1 MSVAFPVTAPEGALP
16 AALVERLDAAAAR
29 SAATGRP
36 DETLLAELGEA
47 GLFGVAVPA
56 AYGGFGGD
64 ATLIN
69 HVVAQVARVN
79 PSAAIMLFQHYA
91 VSARVEE
98 WGDAAQRARLLPA
111 LAKGDLLAA
120 SGWSEPGAG
129 AAKKRLNTTAVRLP
143 DGRWRLDGTKSFTT
157 GAGVAGLYLILARTA
172 EAAESTG
179 AAGSTHDEPDGG
191 YGASGQTFFL
201 VPADDEGLRPDQSL
215 DLIGMRGSATGF
227 VSLHG
232 CVVGDED
239 RLGPL
244 GEATRIIA
252 GVRRTGATLGAVSL
266 GIASALLDLAV
277 EQVSRRPGPPDQVT
291 RFRLVDLATRIEA
304 AHAVIDR
311 SGRRDAADP
320 GLATLHSKLFA
331 TETAEQVGVEVA
343 RLLGSAGYT
352 VANRVNGLMADA
364 RAVAHMGPTN
374 DLCRELV
381 SSTWLG

>member
-1 MSVAFPVTAPEGALP
+1 MSLALQVIDPEAALP

-29 SAATGRP
+29 SASNGRP
-36 DETLLAELGEA
+36 DETLLAELEQT
-47 GLFGVAVPA
+47 GLLGIAVPS
-56 AYGGFGGD
+56 AYGGSGGD

-91 VSARVEE
+91 VSARIAE
-98 WGDAAQRARLLPA
+98 WGDAVQQARLLPA

-129 AAKKRLNTTAVRLP
+129 AAKKRLNTTAVRLK
-143 DGRWRLDGTKSFTT
+143 DGRWRLNGAKSFTT
-157 GAGVAGLYLILARTA
+157 SAGVAGLYLILART
-172 EAAESTG
+172 SD
-179 AAGSTHDEPDGG
+179 SVDEPSGG
-191 YGASGQTFFL
+191 YGSAGQTFFL
-201 VPADDEGLRPDQSL
+201 VPAGNEGVRPDQSL
-215 DLIGMRGSATGF
+215 DLVGMRGSATGF
-227 VSLHG
+227 VSLHD

-239 RLGPL
+239 QLGPV
-244 GEATRIIA
+244 GEATRLIA

-277 EQVSRRPGPPDQVT
+277 EQVNRRPQPPDGVT

-304 AHAVIDR
+304 TRAVIDR

-331 TETAEQVGVEVA
+331 SETAEQVGVEVA
-343 RLLGSAGYT
+343 RLLGSAGYVVT
-352 VANRVNGLMADA
+352 NRINRLMADA

-381 SSTWLG
+381 SATWLG

>member
-1 MSVAFPVTAPEGALP
+1 MSVALQVIDPEGALP
-16 AALVERLDAAAAR
+16 AALVERLDEAAAR
-29 SAATGRP
+29 SASSGRP
-36 DETLLAELGEA
+36 DETLMAELEQT
-47 GLFGVAVPA
+47 GLLGIAVPS
-56 AYGGFGGD
+56 AYGGSGGD

-91 VSARVEE
+91 VSARIAE
-98 WGDAAQRARLLPA
+98 WGDAVQQARLLPA

-143 DGRWRLDGTKSFTT
+143 DGRWQLNGAKSFTT
-157 GAGVAGLYLILARTA
+157 SAGVAGLYLILART
-172 EAAESTG
+172 SD
-179 AAGSTHDEPDGG
+179 SVDEPSGG
-191 YGASGQTFFL
+191 YGSAGQTFFL
-201 VPADDEGLRPDQSL
+201 IPAGNEGVRPDQSL

-227 VSLHG
+227 VSLHD
-232 CVVGDED
+232 CVVDDED
-239 RLGPL
+239 QLGPV
-244 GEATRIIA
+244 GEATRLIA

-277 EQVSRRPGPPDQVT
+277 EQVHRRPQPPDGVT
-291 RFRLVDLATRIEA
+291 RFRLVDLATRIDA
-304 AHAVIDR
+304 TRAVIDR

-331 TETAEQVGVEVA
+331 SETAEQVGVEVA
-343 RLLGSAGYT
+343 RLLGSAGYVVT
-352 VANRVNGLMADA
+352 NRINRLMADA

-381 SSTWLG
+381 SATWLG

>member
-1 MSVAFPVTAPEGALP
+1 MSVALQVIDPEGALP
-16 AALVERLDAAAAR
+16 AALVERLDASATR
-29 SAATGRP
+29 SASNGRP
-36 DETLLAELGEA
+36 DETLLAELDQT
-47 GLFGVAVPA
+47 GLLGIAVPS
-56 AYGGFGGD
+56 AYGGAGGD
-64 ATLIN
+64 ATLTN

-91 VSARVEE
+91 VSARIAE
-98 WGDAAQRARLLPA
+98 WGNAAQQARLLPA

-143 DGRWRLDGTKSFTT
+143 DGRWRLNGAKSFTT
-157 GAGVAGLYLILARTA
+157 SAGVAGLYLILARTSDSVA
-172 EAAESTG
+172 EPS
-179 AAGSTHDEPDGG
+179 GG
-191 YGASGQTFFL
+191 YGSAGQTFFL
-201 VPADDEGLRPDQSL
+201 VPAGIEGVRPDQSL

-227 VSLHG
+227 VSLHD

-239 RLGPL
+239 RLGPV
-244 GEATRIIA
+244 GEATRLIA

-277 EQVSRRPGPPDQVT
+277 EQVHRRSQPPDAVT

-304 AHAVIDR
+304 TRAVIDR

-331 TETAEQVGVEVA
+331 SETAEQVGVEVA
-343 RLLGSAGYT
+343 RLLGSAGYVVT
-352 VANRVNGLMADA
+352 NGINRLMADA

-381 SSTWLG
+381 SATWLG

>member
-1 MSVAFPVTAPEGALP
+1 MP

-29 SAATGRP
+29 SASSGRA
-36 DETLLAELGEA
+36 DETLLDELGQV
-47 GLFGVAVPA
+47 GLFGIAVPA

-64 ATLIN
+64 ATLVN
-69 HVVAQVARVN
+69 HVVSQVARVN

-91 VSARVEE
+91 VSARIVE

-120 SGWSEPGAG
+120 SGWSEPGVG
-129 AAKKRLNTTAVRLP
+129 AAKKRLNTTAVQLP
-143 DGRWRLDGTKSFTT
+143 DGSWRLNGAKSFTT
-157 GAGVAGLYLILARTA
+157 SAGVAGLYLILARTSDS
-172 EAAESTG
+172 E
-179 AAGSTHDEPDGG
+179 DEPSSG
-191 YGASGQTFFL
+191 YGSMGQTFFL

-215 DLIGMRGSATGF
+215 DLVGMRGSATGF
-227 VSLHG
+227 VSLHD

-277 EQVSRRPGPPDQVT
+277 AQVHRRPQPPDAAT
-291 RFRLVDLATRIEA
+291 RFRLVDLATLVEA
-304 AHAVIDR
+304 TRAVIDR

-331 TETAEQVGVEVA
+331 SETAEQVGVEVA
-343 RLLGSAGYT
+343 RLLGSGGYVVT
-352 VANRVNGLMADA
+352 NRINRLMADA

-381 SSTWLG
+381 SAAWLG

>member
-1 MSVAFPVTAPEGALP
+1 MSVAFQVIDPEGGLP

-29 SAATGRP
+29 SVSTGLP
-36 DETLLAELGEA
+36 DGTLLAELGQA

-69 HVVAQVARVN
+69 HVVAQVARAN

-91 VSARVEE
+91 VSARIAE
-98 WGDAAQRARLLPA
+98 WGDPAQQARLLPA

-120 SGWSEPGAG
+120 SGWSEPGVG
-129 AAKKRLNTTAVRLP
+129 AAKKRLNTTAQRLP

-157 GAGVAGLYLILARTA
+157 SAGVAGLYLILARTSDA
-172 EAAESTG
+172 VEDSDAAY
-179 AAGSTHDEPDGG
+179 GS
-191 YGASGQTFFL
+191 SGQTFFL
-201 VPADDEGLRPDQSL
+201 IPAEDEGLRPDLSL

-232 CVVGDED
+232 CVVDD
-239 RLGPL
+239 AYRLGPV
-244 GEATRIIA
+244 GEATSIIA
-252 GVRRTGATLGAVSL
+252 SVRRTGATLGAVSL

-277 EQVSRRPGPPDQVT
+277 DQVKRRQQPPDAVT

-304 AHAVIDR
+304 AQAVIDR
-311 SGRRDAADP
+311 AGRRVAADP
-320 GLATLHSKLFA
+320 GLTTLHSKLFA

-343 RLLGSAGYT
+343 RLLGSGGYV
-352 VANRVNGLMADA
+352 VANRINALMADA

-381 SSTWLG
+381 SATWLG

>member
-1 MSVAFPVTAPEGALP
+1 MSTALQVIDPEGGLP

-29 SAATGRP
+29 SASTGRP
-36 DETLLAELGEA
+36 DETLTAELGQA

-64 ATLIN
+64 ATLVN
-69 HVVAQVARVN
+69 HVVAEVARVN

-91 VSARVEE
+91 VSARIDE
-98 WGDAAQRARLLPA
+98 WGDEAQQARLLPA

-120 SGWSEPGAG
+120 SGWSEPGVG
-129 AAKKRLNTTAVRLP
+129 AAKKRLNTTAQRLP
-143 DGRWRLDGTKSFTT
+143 DGRWRLDGAKSFTT
-157 GAGVAGLYLILARTA
+157 SAGVAGLYLILARTSDSVD
-172 EAAESTG
+172 ES
-179 AAGSTHDEPDGG
+179 SSG
-191 YGASGQTFFL
+191 YGSDGQTFFL
-201 VPADDEGLRPDQSL
+201 VPAGDEGLRPDLSL

-239 RLGPL
+239 RLGPV

-252 GVRRTGATLGAVSL
+252 TVRRTGATLGAVSL
-266 GIASALLDLAV
+266 GIAAALLDLTV
-277 EQVSRRPGPPDQVT
+277 EQIKRRRQPPDGVT
-291 RFRLVDLATRIEA
+291 CFRLVDLATRIEA
-304 AHAVIDR
+304 TRAVIDR
-311 SGRRDAADP
+311 AGRRDAADP

-343 RLLGSAGYT
+343 RLLGSAGYV
-352 VANRVNGLMADA
+352 VANRINGLMADA

-381 SSTWLG
+381 SATWLG